1 MKRRLNNGNRIYR
14 TICYYCTYARM
25 AGVFLNCAKQ
35 VTKNIIE
42 DTESAMDA
50 IQPVTDLKKDI
61 DTQIIE
67 VKNELKMKRRLNNEN
82 RIFRTNCYFCNYFG
96 CIWW

>member
-1 MKRRLNNGNRIYR
+1 
-14 TICYYCTYARM
+14 M
-25 AGVFLNCAKQ
+25 AGVFLNGAKQ

-42 DTESAMDA
+42 DTESAMDV

-67 VKNELKMKRRLNNEN
+67 VK
-82 RIFRTNCYFCNYFG
+82 
-96 CIWW
+96 

>member
-1 MKRRLNNGNRIYR
+1 MKRRLNNWNRIYR
-14 TICYYCTYARM
+14 TICYYCTYASM
-25 AGVFLNCAKQ
+25 AGVFLNGAKQ

-42 DTESAMDA
+42 DTESAMDV

-67 VKNELKMKRRLNNEN
+67 VK
-82 RIFRTNCYFCNYFG
+82 
-96 CIWW
+96 